1 MQPFVGSERVGTE
14 ITNHAGIGSRLRTL
28 SPWRHAVQYQPMR
41 EEGLSRSRMDL
52 DTLAVGKSLLTRR
65 VINLGYILLAPLFDR
80 DPAKSGGKNFTHYF
94 VRALPDDKGGSTGI
108 EFHHRKTQ
116 DKTVMLA
123 QVATPPRAFGQQAVY
138 MGRVAIAAV
147 TRFSHGFSGH
157 RFWISWVTNRNLGTV
172 PGKMCQSKFPADEI
186 DRPAAQGTTVIDST
200 ISIIRQRVYTG
211 EPGALVT
218 QPFFLLWIAQA
229 CTRRRQCGIDPAM

>member
-1 MQPFVGSERVGTE
+1 MVGSKR
-14 ITNHAGIGSRLRTL
+14 AGAKKPDQGAWGPRLRPL
-28 SPWRHAVQYQPMR
+28 RPWRHAVQHQPMR
-41 EEGLSRSRMDL
+41 KESLARSRMDFN
-52 DTLAVGKSLLTRR
+52 TFAIGKSLLTRGM
-65 VINLGYILLAPLFDR
+65 INLGYILLAPLFDR
-80 DPAKSGGKNFTHYF
+80 DPAEAGGKNFTHYF

-138 MGRVAIAAV
+138 MGRVALAAV